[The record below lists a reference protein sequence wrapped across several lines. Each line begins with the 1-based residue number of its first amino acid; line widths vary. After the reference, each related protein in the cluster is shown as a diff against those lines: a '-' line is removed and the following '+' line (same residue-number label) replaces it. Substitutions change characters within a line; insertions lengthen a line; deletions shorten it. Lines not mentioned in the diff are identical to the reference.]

1 MKCLRPSVSED
12 RRPITLFV
20 ETVCPHF
27 PDWSVG
33 AASGNNVGQWPW
45 SHRPAAS
52 HQLISDNNSR
62 DPDEPSSGQGRGTM
76 THDRDDELK
85 PRNGRIEIR
94 AAVYVNDYPRGKE
107 LPSKR
112 DKFVQ

>member
-1 MKCLRPSVSED
+1 
-12 RRPITLFV
+12 
-20 ETVCPHF
+20 
-27 PDWSVG
+27 
-33 AASGNNVGQWPW
+33 
-45 SHRPAAS
+45 
-52 HQLISDNNSR
+52 
-62 DPDEPSSGQGRGTM
+62 M